1 MEESELANPLVNLSK
16 LLSLMLRHEP
26 QKFGLVLD
34 GEGFVSIPEVI
45 EAARSRIPSVTR
57 ADIVAVVETI
67 EPDKCRFSI
76 VDDEI
81 RANYGHSVAERIAHD
96 PQAPPEVLFHGTTE
110 AAAPLILR
118 EGLRPMKRQ
127 YVHMTP
133 DLHLAL
139 RVGARRGKA
148 TILNVAALTAHAEG
162 VVFYRANESF
172 WLADSIPAKFLS
184 R

>member
-1 MEESELANPLVNLSK
+1 MADPLVSLSK

-26 QKFGLVLD
+26 EKFGLVLD

-45 EAARSRIPSVTR
+45 DAAKSRMPSISR

-67 EPDKCRFSI
+67 EPDKRRFAI

-81 RANYGHSVAERIAHD
+81 RANYGHSFSERIAHER
-96 PQAPPEVLFHGTTE
+96 QTPPETLFHGTTE
-110 AAAPLILR
+110 VAAPLILR

-133 DLHLAL
+133 DLALAT
-139 RVGARRGKA
+139 RVGTRRGKP
-148 TILNVAALTAHAEG
+148 TILKVAALTAHADG
-162 VVFYRANESF
+162 VVFYRANDSF